1 MRYSNYGII
10 RSNFICVHIFYS
22 FPIRNVQQRRVLI
35 VTGLVGRSH
44 YITLTNQYCGGGAWT
59 SLEARTQCLQ
69 FDPDTFR
76 GVKGLV
82 LSRVT
87 TVFKNLD
94 KR

>member
-44 YITLTNQYCGGGAWT
+44 YITLTNRYCGGGALR
-59 SLEARTQCLQ
+59 SLEAGTHVDSLTRTHSEVSKDWSYPAISCDNSVQ
-69 FDPDTFR
+69 
-76 GVKGLV
+76 V
-82 LSRVT
+82 LG
-87 TVFKNLD
+87 
-94 KR
+94 